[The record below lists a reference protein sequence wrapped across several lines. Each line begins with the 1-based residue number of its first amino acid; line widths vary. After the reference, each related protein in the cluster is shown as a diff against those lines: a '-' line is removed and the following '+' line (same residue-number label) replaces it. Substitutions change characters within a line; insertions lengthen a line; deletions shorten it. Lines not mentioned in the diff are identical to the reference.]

1 MGITGIAAVLMA
13 SAVGANVD
21 LRLVPEADP
30 VALGSPVRMRLVA
43 TTEAPG
49 ETQEVAV
56 IEVIV
61 HWDPAHLGTISAD
74 PTGAQAWLT
83 AGFLP
88 NLDGI
93 NLSLS
98 DGDAVFTALSS
109 TGGGAVVTYAGM
121 LVTTFVFPT
130 LAPGADTPVVIVEQQ
145 GNLTRTHV
153 FAPSPP
159 QTEVL
164 DEFLGTAVTILAC
177 ESADWD
183 GDGDVDLVDFAGLQ
197 RCFTGPGGHAGDA
210 CACAFDADGDLDVDI
225 ADHAALV
232 DQLSGP

>member
-1 MGITGIAAVLMA
+1 MGITEIAAILMA
-13 SAVGANVD
+13 SAIGANVD

-30 VALGSPVRMRLVA
+30 VANGSPVRMRLIA

-49 ETQEVAV
+49 QTQAVAV
-56 IEVIV
+56 VEVIL
-61 HWDPAHLGTISAD
+61 HWDPAHLGAISAD
-74 PTGAQAWLT
+74 QTGAQAWLA

-98 DGDAVFTALSS
+98 DGDAVFTALGS
-109 TGGGAVVTYAGM
+109 TGGGATVTHEGM

-130 LAPGADTPVVIVEQQ
+130 LAPGADLPVVIVEQQ

-159 QTEVL
+159 QTDVL
-164 DEFLGTAVTILAC
+164 DEFTGASVTVLAC
-177 ESADWD
+177 AAADWD

-197 RCFTGPGGHAGDA
+197 RCFTGSGGHAGDA
-210 CACAFDADGDLDVDI
+210 CACAFDADGDLDVDV

-232 DQLSGP
+232 DQFSGP